1 MRITAKLLL
10 SLLTMFIIWTVA
22 TEAAPNGRDPLRLAG
37 DIDKFINQRL
47 AEAKIPASSL
57 ADDAEFIRRATLDII
72 GQIPT
77 ADRVVA
83 FLKDAD
89 PEKRRKLI
97 DELLADSDYGE
108 HFGSIWF
115 HQMIKRDSDNR
126 LLIAPN
132 FETWL
137 AERFNK
143 NASWNKTVSEILT
156 AEGSRDKN
164 PATVFWLAH
173 VGADRE
179 PEPNRVTATA
189 MKFFLGIRLECCE
202 CHNHPFSTMKQ
213 TDFWGVAAFFGQVD
227 AEGTRNMQVKAGAAP
242 SIIEN
247 GVIKGKAKGK
257 LAKNDRP
264 APSGAIV
271 IPDTNGKT
279 VKAKYLLGSEPPVA
293 GKAQLRPTF
302 AAWATSPTNPFFAK
316 AAVNR
321 WWAHFFGRG
330 LVSPIDDMR
339 PDAKPTHPQL
349 LDALA
354 KEFTDSGFDLKHLIR
369 CICNS
374 QTYQRSSLP
383 RADNKK
389 DEELYSHAAMRMMT
403 ADMLYESLEVALNHS
418 PAGAK
423 NAAAKNAKRMAGG
436 PREQFRQFFHT
447 EADDDASAMA
457 DYAHGIP
464 QVLRLM
470 NSAQMNDTT
479 AVVGKLMKAE
489 SAPEKLVE
497 ALYLRILSRLPT
509 PSETKRMTAY
519 VKSEK
524 DAARG
529 YNDIMWVL
537 LNSSEFMFNH

>member
-1 MRITAKLLL
+1 MRITAKLML
-10 SLLTMFIIWTVA
+10 SLLTLFMIWTVA
-22 TEAAPNGRDPLRLAG
+22 TEAAPTGRDPSKLSG
-37 DIDKFINQRL
+37 DIDKLINQRL
-47 AEAKIPASSL
+47 TEAKIPASSL

-72 GQIPT
+72 GRIPE

-83 FLKDAD
+83 FLKDSD

-97 DELLADSDYGE
+97 DELLADSEYGE
-108 HFGSIWF
+108 HFGAVWY

-126 LLIAPN
+126 LLISPN
-132 FETWL
+132 FGNWL
-137 AERFNK
+137 ADRFNK
-143 NASWNKTVSEILT
+143 NAGWNKTVSDILT
-156 AEGSRDKN
+156 AEGARDKN
-164 PATVFWLAH
+164 PATIFWLAH

-202 CHNHPFSTMKQ
+202 CHNHPFTTLKQ
-213 TDFWGVAAFFGQVD
+213 TDFWGVAAFFNQVD
-227 AEGTRNMQVKAGAAP
+227 SDGTQNKQVKSGTVP
-242 SIIEN
+242 TITEN
-247 GVIKGKAKGK
+247 GPIKVKGRAKITK
-257 LAKNDRP
+257 SEE
-264 APSGAIV
+264 APSGSIV
-271 IPDTNGKT
+271 IPDTKGKT

-302 AAWATSPTNPFFAK
+302 ATWATSPTNPYFAK

-330 LVSPIDDMR
+330 LVSPIDDMQ
-339 PDAKPTHPQL
+339 PSNKPSHPEL
-349 LDALA
+349 LDALT
-354 KEFTDSGFDLKHLIR
+354 KEFTASGFDLKHLIR

-374 QTYQRSSLP
+374 QAYQRSSVP
-383 RADNKK
+383 RPDNKK
-389 DEELYSHAAMRMMT
+389 DEELYSHASLRMMT
-403 ADMLYESLEVALNHS
+403 ADMLFDSLEVALNHS
-418 PAGAK
+418 PAGGK
-423 NAAAKNAKRMAGG
+423 NSDKRAMKAAGGG

-509 PSETKRMTAY
+509 PSETKRMVAY